1 MTRGRLEAF
10 SDGVIAILITIM
22 VLELKV
28 PHDTSWGALRALV
41 PVFLAYVLSFI
52 FLGIYWS
59 NHHHMFH
66 CVEHVGGGILWA
78 NLHLLF
84 WLSLVPFATA
94 WLGENHVEPL
104 PTALYGV
111 VLLGSA
117 IAYTI
122 LQVTIIR
129 HQGRGSTL
137 AQLIGR
143 DRKGKLSVALYI
155 AAIPLVLVS
164 VWVSIA
170 IYVAVAMIWLV
181 PDPRIESR
189 IGQIHGRDP
198 AGGGHDRAG
207 GRDFGGGP
215 QS

>member
-1 MTRGRLEAF
+1 
-10 SDGVIAILITIM
+10 
-22 VLELKV
+22 
-28 PHDTSWGALRALV
+28 
-41 PVFLAYVLSFI
+41 
-52 FLGIYWS
+52 
-59 NHHHMFH
+59 MFH
-66 CVEHVGGGILWA
+66 AVEHVGGGILWA

-122 LQVTIIR
+122 LQITIIR

-137 AQLIGR
+137 AALVGR

-164 VWVSIA
+164 VWISIA

-189 IGQIHGRDP
+189 IGQIHGHGHDP
-198 AGGGHDRAG
+198 AGGGHSSG
-207 GRDFGGGP
+207 GS